1 MMGKKQKEN
10 LLSALNKVLVMA
22 KDKLERAKNKN
33 NEWDINHY
41 TNDIAFI
48 ESEIA
53 IVEKL

>member
-1 MMGKKQKEN
+1 MGKKQKEN

-33 NEWDINHY
+33 DEWDINHY